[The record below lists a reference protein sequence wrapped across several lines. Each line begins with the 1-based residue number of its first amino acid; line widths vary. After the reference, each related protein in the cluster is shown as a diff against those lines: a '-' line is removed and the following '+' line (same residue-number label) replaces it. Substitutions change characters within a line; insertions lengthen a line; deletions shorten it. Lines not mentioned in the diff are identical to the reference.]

1 MRVLH
6 VLDAACA
13 RPTDYARRTQAL
25 LTALRA
31 QGVQTVHLSAA
42 AACDA
47 DSQDAWPHHAWH
59 LYRTPAP
66 RAPRWLPRSG
76 PDLANSA
83 ALALRLRRIARLTR
97 PDLIHV
103 HAPSAH
109 ASAAWPVARLGR
121 LPLVVDADRR
131 AAAGSGIRPLERFA
145 CARADALAAPSIE
158 MRAALRAS
166 GIHPRRIAILPPAA
180 DVMAAPGCGARPS
193 DMDMLDAP
201 LLAYAGDLDTPAG
214 IGLLLAAL
222 HDLRRKRRTLRLL
235 VAGGGAGIDAIETR
249 IAAAGLNGYV
259 RVTGLLAGRRTADV
273 LARADIA
280 VFPALAGSG
289 TLMPSRHLL
298 NAMAQGCAVV
308 ASDIPCHRDLLV
320 HGHSGMLFA
329 AGSRQALADVLAQLL
344 DERYRL
350 RPLGLAAARCIAA
363 THNWTSAAAAYR
375 RLYESV
381 LADVRD
387 GRRGC

>member
-1 MRVLH
+1 M
-6 VLDAACA
+6 
-13 RPTDYARRTQAL
+13 
-25 LTALRA
+25 
-31 QGVQTVHLSAA
+31 HLSAV

-47 DSQDAWPHHAWH
+47 DSQDAWPHHVWH

-66 RAPRWLPRSG
+66 RTPGWLLRAC
-76 PDLANSA
+76 PDLAAGA
-83 ALALRLRRIARLTR
+83 ALALRLRRIVLLTR

-103 HAPSAH
+103 HAPSVH

-121 LPLVVDADRR
+121 LPLVVEADRR
-131 AAAGSGIRPLERFA
+131 AAAGSGIGPLGRFA

-180 DVMAAPGCGARPS
+180 DVMAAPDRGARPS

-201 LLAYAGDLDTPAG
+201 LLAYAGDLDAPAG
-214 IGLLLAAL
+214 IGLLLTAL
-222 HDLRRKRRTLRLL
+222 HDLRHKRRTLRLL
-235 VAGGGAGIDAIETR
+235 VAGGGTGMEALEAR

-259 RVTGLLAGRRTADV
+259 RVTGLLAGRRAADV
-273 LARADIA
+273 MARADIA
-280 VFPALAGSG
+280 VFPALAGRG
-289 TLMPSRHLL
+289 TLTPSRHLL

-329 AGSRQALADVLAQLL
+329 AGSRRALADALAQLL

-350 RPLGLAAARCIAA
+350 RPLGQAAARCIAA
-363 THNWTSAAAAYR
+363 THGWTSAAARYR